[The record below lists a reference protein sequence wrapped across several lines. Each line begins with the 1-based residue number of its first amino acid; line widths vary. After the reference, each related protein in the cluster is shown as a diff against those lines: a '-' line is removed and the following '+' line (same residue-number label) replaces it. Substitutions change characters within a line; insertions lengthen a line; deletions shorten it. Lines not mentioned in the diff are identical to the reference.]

1 MGGQEHMKVFST
13 KVVSLHRASDTE
25 PKKHKNLLG
34 KPLLKKL
41 HGEIPRKVSLTLLLL
56 PYFPILLVKH
66 NYCSIP
72 ISVK

>member
-1 MGGQEHMKVFST
+1 MELIIEKNGDGQ
-13 KVVSLHRASDTE
+13 
-25 PKKHKNLLG
+25 LLL
-34 KPLLKKL
+34 PNVY
-41 HGEIPRKVSLTLLLL
+41 GEIPRKVSLTLLLL